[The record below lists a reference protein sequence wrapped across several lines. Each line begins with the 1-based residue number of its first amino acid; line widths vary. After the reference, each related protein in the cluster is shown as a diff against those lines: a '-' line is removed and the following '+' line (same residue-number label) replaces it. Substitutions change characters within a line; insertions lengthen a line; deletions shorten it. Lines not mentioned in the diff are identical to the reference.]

1 MAFSPAAL
9 GDLFRRDKVKD
20 PFGGDDLYDGESR
33 LAGKG
38 PKIALAASGALFL
51 LLGGGI
57 AAIFVT
63 SEETIVA
70 PLVAGSFADLEIA
83 EDIESPEALAP
94 PPAAGVPPAAVPAA
108 NANPSGVV
116 TDSTAATDRSVD
128 RRPWLSA
135 PPPAPVSR
143 PGVAEAVPKPVAPGA
158 APPAAKP
165 AEVKIAQAKAP
176 AVAPPA
182 VLPPAVSQHAAPAPA
197 APAPA
202 ATAPTAR
209 APAVPPPAK
218 PAESKTVA
226 TVAPPSTTMPAGNAP
241 KPVSLPPPTA
251 TPSAAPAMKAAIP
264 PEPMPAAEDLDPAR
278 EIAGIPAL
286 QAPGLAPGAP
296 RPIDRSAGNTAST
309 AGGRPQLV
317 EPPLP
322 PTDKIAL
329 SAPPPRYANL
339 TDIKRDAA
347 TPTAPA
353 ASAIRVAFIVQGLGL
368 SQTSTDAAINKLTA
382 AVTLSFSPYA
392 RDLKKWIEK
401 AKAKGHEVL
410 VEVPMESKQFPA
422 EDPGPLGLLTSTE
435 AKDNQMRLDA
445 ILKESGGAVGIL
457 DSMGSRFRESGE
469 HIGLL
474 FATLKQGNLF
484 YVQGTPGV
492 RVGEATVPTA
502 IADLII
508 DERPFRAAIDA
519 RLDFAERLAKY
530 QGSAIAALGAKPVSY
545 ERLVLWLEQAQK
557 KGVTLAPISQ
567 VLIK

>member
-182 VLPPAVSQHAAPAPA
+182 VPPPAVSQHA

-251 TPSAAPAMKAAIP
+251 TPSAAPTMKAAIP

-410 VEVPMESKQFPA
+410 VEVPMESEQFPA

-457 DSMGSRFRESGE
+457 DSMGSRFRKSGE